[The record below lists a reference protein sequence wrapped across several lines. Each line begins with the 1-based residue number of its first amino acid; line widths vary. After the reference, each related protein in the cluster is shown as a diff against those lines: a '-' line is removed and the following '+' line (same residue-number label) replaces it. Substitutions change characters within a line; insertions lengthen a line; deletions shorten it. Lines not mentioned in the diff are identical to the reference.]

1 MSEPSAPSP
10 TAAPG
15 STVDKP
21 KRPARPPLQR
31 PAPVWASDRDPWERQ
46 PGERDRPFVAFV
58 TWRDSG
64 PERSLHE
71 LATSAGL
78 DPSTVFRWAHA
89 YYWRERVALY
99 DRHLDDV
106 RRKAYAKEI
115 EDMAKR
121 HAALSNAALGALQ
134 APVAELI
141 KRINARSADLENMP
155 ARELFQFVRQ
165 AAGPIK
171 DLVAVERVARGVPSD
186 ATVTGTVGG
195 QQQAGARSLAEEI
208 DEALRGQGYG
218 APTGVDP
225 DLADPVDT
233 QRAREPIQD
242 V

>member
-1 MSEPSAPSP
+1 MTGQEPQGEDEGEGP
-10 TAAPG
+10 T
-15 STVDKP
+15 VEKP
-21 KRPARPPLQR
+21 KRPYRPPLQR
-31 PAPVWASDRDPWERQ
+31 PPAQWAKDREPWERQ
-46 PGERDRPFVAFV
+46 PGERDKPFNAFV
-58 TWRDSG
+58 VFRDNG
-64 PERSLHE
+64 PDRSLVDF
-71 LATSAGL
+71 AVSAGL
-78 DPSTVFRWAHA
+78 EQSTVYRWAHA

-141 KRINARSADLENMP
+141 KRINARSADLESMP

-195 QQQAGARSLAEEI
+195 QQQGARSLAEEI